1 LYFHGNGGNLSK
13 WAPILAAIVRRGC
26 AMLAVDYRD
35 YGLSTG
41 RASEQGLY
49 RDVDAAVEYFS
60 THVST
65 KERRVYW
72 GRSLGVVMSAFGS
85 TVDQPDGL
93 ILESGFPN
101 ARSLLRT
108 SPVLFVL
115 SAFSSYRFPAATF
128 LQRRARRAPVFVIH
142 GDADAIVPL
151 KQGR

>member
-1 LYFHGNGGNLSK
+1 
-13 WAPILAAIVRRGC
+13 
-26 AMLAVDYRD
+26 
-35 YGLSTG
+35 
-41 RASEQGLY
+41 
-49 RDVDAAVEYFS
+49 DAAVEYFS

-65 KERRVYW
+65 KEPRVYW
-72 GRSLGVVMSAFGS
+72 GRSLGVVMAAYAS

-93 ILESGFPN
+93 ILESGFPS

-128 LQRRARRAPVFVIH
+128 LQRRVRRAPVLVIH

-151 KQGR
+151 KQGRALFELVSEPKQFVTIRGGDHNDAEPADPVTYWQAVDRFVAGLPKQ